1 MPRVKKSVASRA
13 RRKKWLGMAKGFRSG
28 RRRLYRSAREAVE
41 RALTFA
47 YRDRKVRK
55 REFRAL
61 WIVRINAALRPL
73 GMSYSKFI
81 GGLKKAEIDLDRKVL
96 ADMAIFDP
104 AWVRQGGR
112 PLSPGA
118 VKGVSGFRL
127 VAQAS
132 RPARPSGPRLARRHA
147 KRSEVSRFFTSLCFV
162 KMTGRPERIPPGM
175 TIDQVKSLESIAL
188 QNIRQARTPEEL
200 ELLRVKYLGRKG
212 DLTGPAESRK

>member
-13 RRKKWLGMAKGFRSG
+13 RRKKWLGMAKGFRAG

-81 GGLKKAEIDLDRKVL
+81 DGLKKAGIDLDRKVL
-96 ADMAIFDP
+96 ADLAIVDP
-104 AWVRQGGR
+104 QGFAKVAD
-112 PLSPGA
+112 LS
-118 VKGVSGFRL
+118 
-127 VAQAS
+127 
-132 RPARPSGPRLARRHA
+132 
-147 KRSEVSRFFTSLCFV
+147 
-162 KMTGRPERIPPGM
+162 
-175 TIDQVKSLESIAL
+175 
-188 QNIRQARTPEEL
+188 RQAL
-200 ELLRVKYLGRKG
+200 
-212 DLTGPAESRK
+212 

>member
-13 RRKKWLGMAKGFRSG
+13 RRKKFLGMAKGFRSG

-81 GGLKKAEIDLDRKVL
+81 GGLKKAEINLDRKVL
-96 ADMAIFDP
+96 ADMAVFDP
-104 AWVRQGGR
+104 QGFAQVAD
-112 PLSPGA
+112 LS
-118 VKGVSGFRL
+118 
-127 VAQAS
+127 
-132 RPARPSGPRLARRHA
+132 
-147 KRSEVSRFFTSLCFV
+147 
-162 KMTGRPERIPPGM
+162 
-175 TIDQVKSLESIAL
+175 
-188 QNIRQARTPEEL
+188 RQAL
-200 ELLRVKYLGRKG
+200 
-212 DLTGPAESRK
+212 

>member
-13 RRKKWLGMAKGFRSG
+13 RRKKWLGMAKGFRAG

-96 ADMAIFDP
+96 ADLAIVDP
-104 AWVRQGGR
+104 QGFAR
-112 PLSPGA
+112 
-118 VKGVSGFRL
+118 
-127 VAQAS
+127 VADIS
-132 RPARPSGPRLARRHA
+132 
-147 KRSEVSRFFTSLCFV
+147 
-162 KMTGRPERIPPGM
+162 
-175 TIDQVKSLESIAL
+175 
-188 QNIRQARTPEEL
+188 RQAL
-200 ELLRVKYLGRKG
+200 
-212 DLTGPAESRK
+212 

>member
-13 RRKKWLGMAKGFRSG
+13 RRKKWLGMAKGFRAG

-81 GGLKKAEIDLDRKVL
+81 GGLKKAEINLDRKVL
-96 ADMAIFDP
+96 ADLAVVDP
-104 AWVRQGGR
+104 QGFAR
-112 PLSPGA
+112 
-118 VKGVSGFRL
+118 
-127 VAQAS
+127 VADIS
-132 RPARPSGPRLARRHA
+132 
-147 KRSEVSRFFTSLCFV
+147 
-162 KMTGRPERIPPGM
+162 
-175 TIDQVKSLESIAL
+175 
-188 QNIRQARTPEEL
+188 RQAL
-200 ELLRVKYLGRKG
+200 
-212 DLTGPAESRK
+212 